1 MGQQAEIEIEISNKK
16 FEKTFVNYWAFLT
29 KSRDPYLKQNKSR
42 KPRTDPEREK
52 LHIHTDLDCVFQ
64 KARVSGF
71 AKNS

>member
-42 KPRTDPEREK
+42 KPRTDPERE
-52 LHIHTDLDCVFQ
+52 
-64 KARVSGF
+64 RER
-71 AKNS
+71 